1 MLSEK
6 GKYAA
11 ATEIRRFVWD
21 EIVWPLILE
30 INDIAFTL
38 KQYQKKRD
46 EVCEKKNASNTATS
60 RGLASLLQRG
70 FLYKENDLY
79 SIHYRLIAYMRLKA
93 DCDYATAIHE
103 IQMKWLYSKIVKLD
117 PVAR

>member
-1 MLSEK
+1 M
-6 GKYAA
+6 
-11 ATEIRRFVWD
+11 WH

-30 INDIAFTL
+30 VNDVSFTL

-46 EVCEKKNASNTATS
+46 EVCKNKDVEISTTS
-60 RGLASLLQRG
+60 RGLVSLLQKG
-70 FLYKENDLY
+70 IIIKENDLY

-103 IQMKWLYSKIVKLD
+103 VSMSS
-117 PVAR
+117 

>member
-1 MLSEK
+1 MLLMLSDK
-6 GKYAA
+6 GKYAS
-11 ATEIRRFVWD
+11 ATENRRFVWA

-30 INDIAFTL
+30 IGDVAFTL

-46 EVCEKKNASNTATS
+46 EVCVKKNVNITVTS
-60 RGLASLLQRG
+60 RGLVSLMQKGILI
-70 FLYKENDLY
+70 KENDVY

-103 IQMKWLYSKIVKLD
+103 AQMI
-117 PVAR
+117 